1 MGKKGEGKEKIKGMG
16 YKRDSNL
23 IDEESVNKCMKLIMG
38 NGIINNKNNSTNNN
52 DNNNNINNN
61 NNCTT
66 NNYDNNN
73 KYTDYV
79 PYLMLVAACSTRD
92 RSIQGT
98 RSRKRQQNDQRA
110 FLRTSVYH
118 PKQEP
123 SQRTE
128 RNWKTACLAGLNV
141 DVNVI
146 GQLTDRSG
154 KKERE
159 RENSD

>member
-1 MGKKGEGKEKIKGMG
+1 MGK
-16 YKRDSNL
+16 R
-23 IDEESVNKCMKLIMG
+23 
-38 NGIINNKNNSTNNN
+38 IINNKNNSTNDNNNNNDSNNNNYYYYNNDDNNYYNNSTNNNN
-52 DNNNNINNN
+52 DNND
-61 NNCTT
+61 
-66 NNYDNNN
+66 NYN
-73 KYTDYV
+73 KYTDYI

-118 PKQEP
+118 PKQGP

-128 RNWKTACLAGLNV
+128 RNWMRVCLAGLNI

-146 GQLTDRSG
+146 KQLTDRSE

-159 RENSD
+159 RERE